1 MQDVGRT
8 HVNLGDHHENRHIE
22 CQCQTQVLLGH
33 PHDAGIAAHLPQ
45 HRKRT
50 VRARE
55 VEVAAGG
62 AQRLR
67 RTPMYLRPPSE
78 QDAAGK
84 AAGQGQNGYNESWVG
99 QRPL

>member
-67 RTPMYLRPPSE
+67 RR
-78 QDAAGK
+78 G
-84 AAGQGQNGYNESWVG
+84 
-99 QRPL
+99 